1 MKKTVVKGN
10 IDHFAKKQVILNI
23 EASQVKWLAELKG
36 QDLTIEFKPYRKNR
50 SQNQNSLLWALI
62 SEIDLAENGRP
73 SEAGE
78 MDIYA
83 NLIKMAKISTASFTS
98 TQEAL
103 EEVRRRKL
111 FRHIEVVAEGHTVTW
126 IGYYGSS
133 TFDTA
138 EMNLLIETAKDY
150 AAQLN
155 INTEEY

>member
-10 IDHFAKKQVILNI
+10 IDHFAQKQVVLNI

-36 QDLTIEFKPYRKNR
+36 QELTIEFKPYRKNR

-83 NLIKMAKISTASFTS
+83 NLIKMARISTATFT
-98 TQEAL
+98 TIPEAY
-103 EEVRRRKL
+103 EEVKRRKL
-111 FRHIEVVAEGHTVTW
+111 FRHIEVLSEGDTVTW
-126 IGYYGSS
+126 RGYYGSS
-133 TFDTA
+133 TFDTS

-150 AAQLN
+150 ATKLGVY
-155 INTEEY
+155 IGD

>member
-1 MKKTVVKGN
+1 M
-10 IDHFAKKQVILNI
+10 
-23 EASQVKWLAELKG
+23 
-36 QDLTIEFKPYRKNR
+36 TIEFKPYKSQR
-50 SQNQNSLLWALI
+50 SLNQNALLWKLI
-62 SEIDLAENGRP
+62 SDIDLAENGRG

-78 MDIYA
+78 MSIYA
-83 NLIKMAKISTASFTS
+83 NLIKMAKVSTASFT
-98 TQEAL
+98 TTTEAL
-103 EEVRRRKL
+103 DEVRRRKL

-138 EMNLLIETAKDY
+138 EMNSLIEMAKDY

>member
-1 MKKTVVKGN
+1 MKKTVVNGN
-10 IDHFAKKQVILNI
+10 IDHFAQKQVVLNI

-36 QDLTIEFKPYRKNR
+36 QELTIEFKPYRKNR

-83 NLIKMAKISTASFTS
+83 NLIKMARISTATFT
-98 TQEAL
+98 TIPEAY
-103 EEVRRRKL
+103 EEVKRRKL
-111 FRHIEVVAEGHTVTW
+111 FRHIEVLSEGDTVTW
-126 IGYYGSS
+126 RGYYGSS
-133 TFDTA
+133 TFDTS

-150 AAQLN
+150 ATKLGVY
-155 INTEEY
+155 IGD

>member
-1 MKKTVVKGN
+1 MIKLTDVKIKRFGADE
-10 IDHFAKKQVILNI
+10 ITLSLKPF
-23 EASQVKWLAELKG
+23 QVKWLAELKG
-36 QDLTIEFKPYRKNR
+36 QELTIEFKPYRKNR

-73 SEAGE
+73 SESGE

-111 FRHIEVVAEGHTVTW
+111 FRHIEVMSEGDTVTW
-126 IGYYGSS
+126 RGYYGSS

>member
-1 MKKTVVKGN
+1 MELTV
-10 IDHFAKKQVILNI
+10 
-23 EASQVKWLAELKG
+23 
-36 QDLTIEFKPYRKNR
+36 EFKEYKSQR
-50 SQNQNSLLWALI
+50 SLNQNALLWKLI
-62 SEIDLAENGRP
+62 SDIDLAENGRP
-73 SEAGE
+73 SEDGE
-78 MDIYA
+78 MSIYA
-83 NLIKMAKISTASFTS
+83 NLIKMARISAERFT
-98 TQEAL
+98 TTPEAL
-103 EEVRRRKL
+103 EEMRRRKL